1 MNPLKV
7 SSFYAEV
14 TANVRKRW
22 DQARYQKTRIKSNN
36 LKWIGLVTRPILRCS
51 EFIIQGQFIQI
62 YRYPSIN
69 HINYTITTL
78 NIRLCAYA
86 PSNKQL
92 KPWFIWRIS
101 WTRVAEVVED
111 HFHWEKEITGLKYFI
126 YCWMSVLKQDFLCKS
141 NSILSAYRC
150 SFSPCDVQAAGAYSR
165 LQCNCSN
172 QFKSLKYNEI
182 CEVVIT
188 HHFYCI
194 LELRGS
200 ICISSCKLHF
210 LAYSH
215 KKLQSAYSQKKTA
228 HLPVI

>member
-1 MNPLKV
+1 MHQAI
-7 SSFYAEV
+7 SSWNLDLYEGFHGHE
-14 TANVRKRW
+14 W
-22 DQARYQKTRIKSNN
+22 QKLYKTI
-36 LKWIGLVTRPILRCS
+36 
-51 EFIIQGQFIQI
+51 FI
-62 YRYPSIN
+62 
-69 HINYTITTL
+69 
-78 NIRLCAYA
+78 
-86 PSNKQL
+86 
-92 KPWFIWRIS
+92 
-101 WTRVAEVVED
+101 
-111 HFHWEKEITGLKYFI
+111 EKEKITGLKYFI
-126 YCWMSVLKQDFLCKS
+126 YCWISALKQDFLCKS

-182 CEVVIT
+182 GEVVIT

-194 LELRGS
+194 LELRGW

-215 KKLQSAYSQKKTA
+215 KKLQSVYGQKKTA